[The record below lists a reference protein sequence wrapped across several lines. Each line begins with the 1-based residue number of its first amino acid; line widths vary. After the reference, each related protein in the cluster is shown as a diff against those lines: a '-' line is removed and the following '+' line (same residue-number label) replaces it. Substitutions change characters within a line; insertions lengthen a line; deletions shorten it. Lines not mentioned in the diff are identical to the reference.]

1 MSLLLEESWRGIKC
15 SIQFRYD
22 VRRERREKSFVCVIS
37 NMMVNAKHV
46 CTKSTDDKEESG

>member
-22 VRRERREKSFVCVIS
+22 VRRERREESFVCVIS